1 MDTEG
6 NNILVKCNFQNEMG
20 IKPKKQNPSECKT
33 DQTTN
38 ICKKQPTRV
47 KNNNTCKKQLRGK

>member
-38 ICKKQPTRV
+38 ICKNQPTILFPSV
-47 KNNNTCKKQLRGK
+47 SINKANG

>member
-1 MDTEG
+1 
-6 NNILVKCNFQNEMG
+6 MG

-38 ICKKQPTRV
+38 ICKNQPTRV